1 MSSTPTSRS
10 YPFATAN
17 AFSQDAFGGN
27 PAIIVFLDRS
37 NTLTQE
43 ERLKFAKGL
52 NQPVV
57 VFLTSTPVAD
67 NGLGVVS
74 FDIQYF
80 SPTEEV
86 ELCGHGTVA
95 ATKIIL
101 DSAINLPGLRQE
113 SWFPAF
119 PSSDIHTVEFITGNG
134 MVISARKVVIPS
146 EGGGEEE
153 YWFEIDLPAGKLEKL
168 PTEEEQRVLSIFARA
183 VGKEPKVEYIGM
195 GQPPFERDL
204 LIVLDESESIEKLK
218 LDAKVLVSKAQVQD
232 PHFNGF
238 TYIKCR
244 NPLASKRISS
254 PQIQPAGS
262 FQRTTSSG
270 YSVLP

>member
-1 MSSTPTSRS
+1 
-10 YPFATAN
+10 
-17 AFSQDAFGGN
+17 
-27 PAIIVFLDRS
+27 
-37 NTLTQE
+37 
-43 ERLKFAKGL
+43 
-52 NQPVV
+52 
-57 VFLTSTPVAD
+57 
-67 NGLGVVS
+67 
-74 FDIQYF
+74 
-80 SPTEEV
+80 
-86 ELCGHGTVA
+86 
-95 ATKIIL
+95 
-101 DSAINLPGLRQE
+101 
-113 SWFPAF
+113 
-119 PSSDIHTVEFITGNG
+119 